1 MKKKI
6 IFLMCFLFMIFGSF
20 SSIWAAENFDS
31 VNLIE
36 NTSRDN
42 ITRIQYAGHEW
53 YVIKDESD
61 HIYLLSTDKFFG
73 EKYNLST
80 STNGHPN
87 SGIHYSSDGS
97 TNYQGSLVQSKL
109 EEILSLDF
117 SNQEI
122 NAIDRRDLDGV
133 TDADSPQ
140 NQSLW
145 IMSKDEYDAINTDL
159 RITENPDHYWLRSA
173 RNNFVWFVDA
183 AGNAY
188 ANFTLPQN
196 GYFGIRP
203 AFYLDKSK
211 IAFYSDSS
219 TGKPGN
225 IDTQLKAYTVP
236 TSNNYKINLIDS
248 SMNLEINNLVVFNGE
263 MKFDYSTDNIG
274 EDNYLYV
281 RYKNGND
288 TYEGVVAH
296 LENKK
301 GEATVT
307 VPGNVDAS
315 ATVEFYNIKYNDAN
329 LTNYVSEPVV
339 AQNLNEKWVFSDKN
353 VTVSGISPYNK
364 VPEINI
370 IQTSEDAQEN
380 SIFNLKENEK
390 YIISY
395 NIESSKEYEI
405 VEGSQI
411 DVSFD
416 LGLNYKNKVF
426 TVYQENNGNVIEY
439 SNISADENGIVSLKV
454 DNVSQFL
461 LAEVTKND
469 DVIIDDDSNIGNID
483 ENINTPD
490 TSDDSNINVYLAIIM
505 ISGIGCM
512 ISYYILN
519 KKRHN

>member
-1 MKKKI
+1 M
-6 IFLMCFLFMIFGSF
+6 
-20 SSIWAAENFDS
+20 
-31 VNLIE
+31 
-36 NTSRDN
+36 
-42 ITRIQYAGHEW
+42 
-53 YVIKDESD
+53 
-61 HIYLLSTDKFFG
+61 
-73 EKYNLST
+73 
-80 STNGHPN
+80 
-87 SGIHYSSDGS
+87 
-97 TNYQGSLVQSKL
+97 
-109 EEILSLDF
+109 
-117 SNQEI
+117 
-122 NAIDRRDLDGV
+122 
-133 TDADSPQ
+133 
-140 NQSLW
+140 
-145 IMSKDEYDAINTDL
+145 
-159 RITENPDHYWLRSA
+159 
-173 RNNFVWFVDA
+173 
-183 AGNAY
+183 
-188 ANFTLPQN
+188 
-196 GYFGIRP
+196 
-203 AFYLDKSK
+203 
-211 IAFYSDSS
+211 
-219 TGKPGN
+219 
-225 IDTQLKAYTVP
+225 
-236 TSNNYKINLIDS
+236 
-248 SMNLEINNLVVFNGE
+248 
-263 MKFDYSTDNIG
+263 
-274 EDNYLYV
+274 
-281 RYKNGND
+281 
-288 TYEGVVAH
+288 
-296 LENKK
+296 
-301 GEATVT
+301 
-307 VPGNVDAS
+307 
-315 ATVEFYNIKYNDAN
+315 
-329 LTNYVSEPVV
+329 

-490 TSDDSNINVYLAIIM
+490 TSDNSNINVYLAIIM